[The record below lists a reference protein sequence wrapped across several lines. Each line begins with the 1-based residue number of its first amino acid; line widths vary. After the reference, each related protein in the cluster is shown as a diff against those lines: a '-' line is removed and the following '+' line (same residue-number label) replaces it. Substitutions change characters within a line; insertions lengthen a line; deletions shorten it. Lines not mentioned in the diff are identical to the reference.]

1 MPKYS
6 YQCNEC
12 DSQYEVWHG
21 MTEEHNECDVC
32 GASSVVRI
40 PAILGEVI
48 RNVRKAKVGDV
59 VNRTIEETKKEIKE
73 YKKKI
78 DREYKI

>member
-6 YQCNEC
+6 YQCKEC

-48 RNVRKAKVGDV
+48 RNEPKKRVGDV
-59 VNRTIEETKKEIKE
+59 VKSTIEETRQEIKE
-73 YKKKI
+73 YKEKLRK
-78 DREYKI
+78 EYKK

>member
-6 YQCNEC
+6 YRC
-12 DSQYEVWHG
+12 DACESEYEIWHG

-48 RNVRKAKVGDV
+48 RNEPKKRVGDV
-59 VNRTIEETKKEIKE
+59 VKNTIEETRQEGRTGKIK
-73 YKKKI
+73 
-78 DREYKI
+78 

>member
-1 MPKYS
+1 
-6 YQCNEC
+6 
-12 DSQYEVWHG
+12 

-48 RNVRKAKVGDV
+48 RNEPKKRVGDV
-59 VNRTIEETKKEIKE
+59 VNRTIEETREEIRE
-73 YKKKI
+73 YKKELRKGL
-78 DREYKI
+78 DK